1 MRYSGNLL
9 VENGNGLIV
18 GSRVWEAT
26 GTAERYAALE
36 MLQDIPGSGRVDSG
50 RRRGLRHG
58 GFRARVL
65 EHWGDAARGPKPWTQ
80 RRQRH

>member
-26 GTAERYAALE
+26 GTAEHYAALE
-36 MLQDIPGSGRVDSG
+36 MLQDIPGNGRVDSG